1 MKEIQF
7 LDSFGTFGI
16 YNRKNKDDE
25 KQLVTVCTWEK
36 INGSHKR
43 HYNIMTRYRKIPK
56 ISPSMYKLPQIQDP
70 QTGNA
75 KNPSLN
81 HPSKYKPPEG
91 LYLENCPE
99 IKSKTKLKQYIYFQL

>member
-1 MKEIQF
+1 
-7 LDSFGTFGI
+7 
-16 YNRKNKDDE
+16 
-25 KQLVTVCTWEK
+25 
-36 INGSHKR
+36 
-43 HYNIMTRYRKIPK
+43 
-56 ISPSMYKLPQIQDP
+56 MYKLPQIQDP